1 MVNSPLALYIHIPFC
16 RTRCRYC
23 DFNTYAGRLGLA
35 PAYCGALAREARFWA
50 AALAAPEV
58 ATIYFGGGTPSLLPV
73 PEVKGLLSAI
83 RDAFPVAPAAEI
95 SLEANPGT
103 VDAPYLAGLRAAGI
117 NRLSLG
123 VQSFQERFLR
133 LLGRSHSAAQAR
145 EAVAAA
151 RGAGFDN
158 VGLDLIYGLPGQ
170 SLGDWRA
177 DLEAALALG
186 PEHLSLY
193 ALEVAAGT
201 PLGRDLAAGRL
212 PAPDPDLAAD
222 MYLLAES
229 RRAGLAP
236 AGYLHYELSNWAR
249 PGRECRH
256 NLAYWRN
263 DPYLGLGAGAHS
275 WLGGMRFANISL
287 PEDYIRLA
295 HPLAEGG
302 PARPGAMAA
311 LLAAAP
317 WVAERETIS
326 ARLELAETAMMGLR
340 LVAGL
345 GLEAFRERFG
355 VGVAAAFPGA
365 VEELGAQGLLEV
377 VQGHIRLTPRGRL
390 LGNQVFSRFL
400 LP

>member
-1 MVNSPLALYIHIPFC
+1 MSDAPLALYIHIPFC

-23 DFNTYAGRLGLA
+23 DFNTYAGSQGLV
-35 PAYCGALAREARFWA
+35 PAYCGALAQEARFWA
-50 AALAAPEV
+50 AALGTPEV

-73 PEVKGLLSAI
+73 PEVQGLLGAV
-83 RDAFPVAPAAEI
+83 RDAFPVAPATEI

-103 VDAPYLAGLRAAGI
+103 VDEGYLAGLRAVGV

-123 VQSFQERFLR
+123 VQSFQGRFLR
-133 LLGRSHSAAQAR
+133 LLGRGHSAAQAR

-151 RGAGFDN
+151 RRAGGDN
-158 VGLDLIYGLPGQ
+158 LGLDLIYGLPGQ

-177 DLEAALALG
+177 DLGAVLALG

-193 ALEVAAGT
+193 ALEVAEGT
-201 PLGRDLAAGRL
+201 PLAADLAQGRL

-222 MYLLAES
+222 MYLLAEES
-229 RRAGLAP
+229 LAQ

-263 DPYLGLGAGAHS
+263 GPYLGLGAGAHS
-275 WLGGMRFANISL
+275 WLGGMRFANVSR

-295 HPLAEGG
+295 HALAEAR

-311 LLAAAP
+311 LLAVAP

-326 ARLELAETAMMGLR
+326 ARLELVETVMMGLR

-365 VEELGAQGLLEV
+365 VEELGAQGLLETA
-377 VQGHIRLTPRGRL
+377 QGHLRLTPRGRL
-390 LGNQVFSRFL
+390 LGNQVFSRL
-400 LP
+400 LSSGL